1 MFSGILIWLAT
12 ALRKLSSCYWWIT
25 YSGYRSAYSIDR
37 TFRFNGRCILFYG
50 EGRIVAG
57 PDSYIG
63 ELSTIQAARGCS
75 VSIGTRCQI
84 SHNVRVYTQSHVAD
98 ADLSRDEPPQK
109 RGDVKFSDYCWIG
122 ANVFVGPGVTIG
134 ENAVVGANSVVT
146 KDIPAFEIWG
156 GVPARLIRRKQPL

>member
-1 MFSGILIWLAT
+1 MFNGILFWLAKVFG
-12 ALRKLSSCYWWIT
+12 KLSSWYWWVI
-25 YSGYRSAYSIDR
+25 YSGYRHAYSIDE
-37 TFRFNGRCILFYG
+37 TFRFNGKHILFYG

-57 PDSYIG
+57 HGSYIG
-63 ELSTIQAARGCS
+63 ELSTVQAAKGCS

-84 SHNVRVYTQSHVAD
+84 SHNVRVYTQSNVAD

-109 RGDVKFSDYCWIG
+109 SGDVKFGDYCWVG

-146 KDIPAFEIWG
+146 KDVPAFEIWG
-156 GVPARLIRRKQPL
+156 GVPARLIRRKQPV